1 MKPHSE
7 ESYQN
12 WKDYNDRTRD
22 GKEPFSFELDDISIK
37 YTTVHIPE
45 DQRPFNFAVAASIP
59 EGQEGYEIAV
69 SDDVPKELRGL
80 WAWHEYNDFKNIGF
94 EGENRCLQSEQRAA
108 ENLAGT
114 DLYKQYLEYRIP
126 FYQSLA
132 SFMAND
138 IDTKKEASEYD
149 VADVQGC
156 YSALKYLDSIY

>member
-12 WKDYNDRTRD
+12 WKKFNEHTRN
-22 GKEPFSFELDDISIK
+22 GEEPSSFELAGILVE
-37 YTTVHIPE
+37 YTTVNIPKA
-45 DQRPFNFAVAASIP
+45 QQPFDFVVAASIP

-94 EGENRCLQSEQRAA
+94 EEENRCLQSEQMVAD
-108 ENLAGT
+108 NLVGT

-126 FYQSLA
+126 FYRSLA
-132 SFMAND
+132 RFMAKD
-138 IDTKKEASEYD
+138 VDTKNEASEYD
-149 VADVQGC
+149 VSDVQGC
-156 YSALKYLDSIY
+156 YSALNYLDSIS